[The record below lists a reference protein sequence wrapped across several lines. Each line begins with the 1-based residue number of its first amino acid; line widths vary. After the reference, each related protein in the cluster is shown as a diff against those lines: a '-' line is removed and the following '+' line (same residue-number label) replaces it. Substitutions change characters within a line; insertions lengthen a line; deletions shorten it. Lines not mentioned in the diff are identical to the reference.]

1 MDYNWGYGADPT
13 RAMDNTKA
21 ILAAINDAFNVATR
35 WEVYYY
41 PQGHAEHAATVPD
54 FVGNL
59 RMSPSILCRV
69 VSVKFLAD
77 TETDEV
83 YARMRLV
90 PISDDEQ
97 NSSVEDSE
105 AESRPPSPAVNS
117 QTESANNNHPPAS
130 FAKTLTQSD
139 ANNGGGFSV
148 PRYCAETIFPRL
160 DYSSD
165 PPVQTVLAKD
175 VHGEVWKFRHIYR
188 GTPRRHLLTTGWSTF
203 VNQKKLV
210 AGDAIVFLRS
220 VTGELCVGVR
230 RSTRSTTECHS
241 HSHSH
246 SHGSS
251 AWHLPVSGISGIT
264 ASPAPPHRASR
275 WEVKAADYFSGIATA
290 NSNGATGF
298 SRNRGRVSAKSVI
311 EACALAVSGQPFE
324 VVYYPRAS
332 TPEFCVKA
340 KSVDVALRIQ
350 WSPGMRFKM
359 PFETEDSSRISWFM
373 GTVSFVQ
380 FADPVLWPNS
390 PWRLLQ
396 VTWDEPDILQ
406 NVKRV
411 SPWLVE
417 LVSNMP
423 PIQMTPFPLPK
434 KKLRVTHSPDFQL
447 EGQGIM
453 GLQMSTVSNNL
464 LRPIHPWHGF
474 SDSVPVGIQGARH
487 DRIYG
492 ISLSEFFSNKGQ
504 KGLFFK
510 HPSHQEQGVISS
522 RVSTD
527 LNIGNS
533 PRNDGSGMQS
543 SPSSFLTAGNSP
555 QNEQK
560 TSSGSGS
567 SSTTKG
573 SSFLLFGKPIH
584 AAPSPKS
591 YNQQQ
596 SGLSS
601 SDGAA
606 FHTFTENGS
615 PGLTSN
621 TSSNGNQEALER
633 VQKLITGGR
642 DGTKLSENYGLRL
655 SNGESLDFAGTKG
668 IRSLQWFKDQTS
680 TLKLEKD
687 KLENTFED
695 SIVHCKVF
703 KETEEVGRT
712 LDLSLFCTYEQL
724 YDRLAKMFGIEE
736 SELSNRVLYK
746 GLGGSVRHA
755 GDEPYKDFMKTVR
768 RLTILSDSGSDNM
781 AR

>member
-1 MDYNWGYGADPT
+1 
-13 RAMDNTKA
+13 
-21 ILAAINDAFNVATR
+21 
-35 WEVYYY
+35 
-41 PQGHAEHAATVPD
+41 
-54 FVGNL
+54 
-59 RMSPSILCRV
+59 
-69 VSVKFLAD
+69 VS
-77 TETDEV
+77 
-83 YARMRLV
+83 
-90 PISDDEQ
+90 
-97 NSSVEDSE
+97 
-105 AESRPPSPAVNS
+105 
-117 QTESANNNHPPAS
+117 
-130 FAKTLTQSD
+130 
-139 ANNGGGFSV
+139 
-148 PRYCAETIFPRL
+148 
-160 DYSSD
+160 
-165 PPVQTVLAKD
+165 
-175 VHGEVWKFRHIYR
+175 
-188 GTPRRHLLTTGWSTF
+188 
-203 VNQKKLV
+203 
-210 AGDAIVFLRS
+210 
-220 VTGELCVGVR
+220 
-230 RSTRSTTECHS
+230 
-241 HSHSH
+241 
-246 SHGSS
+246 
-251 AWHLPVSGISGIT
+251 
-264 ASPAPPHRASR
+264 
-275 WEVKAADYFSGIATA
+275 
-290 NSNGATGF
+290 
-298 SRNRGRVSAKSVI
+298 
-311 EACALAVSGQPFE
+311 
-324 VVYYPRAS
+324 
-332 TPEFCVKA
+332 
-340 KSVDVALRIQ
+340 
-350 WSPGMRFKM
+350 
-359 PFETEDSSRISWFM
+359 
-373 GTVSFVQ
+373 
-380 FADPVLWPNS
+380 
-390 PWRLLQ
+390 
-396 VTWDEPDILQ
+396 
-406 NVKRV
+406 
-411 SPWLVE
+411 
-417 LVSNMP
+417 
-423 PIQMTPFPLPK
+423 
-434 KKLRVTHSPDFQL
+434 
-447 EGQGIM
+447 
-453 GLQMSTVSNNL
+453 
-464 LRPIHPWHGF
+464 
-474 SDSVPVGIQGARH
+474 IQGARH

-504 KGLFFK
+504 NGLFFK
-510 HPSHQEQGVISS
+510 HPSHQEQGVISN

-543 SPSSFLTAGNSP
+543 SPSSFLTAGNSS

-633 VQKLITGGR
+633 VQKLIRGGR

-655 SNGESLDFAGTKG
+655 SNGESLDLAGTKG